1 MTDIIIANIEQRLQQ
16 AQAEIKQLQDARKV
30 LANGPKSTPAPN
42 SRRTRTQPAKPAPQV
57 VPAGKLVSLLA
68 RAEGMT
74 TSELAKA
81 TNGDQS
87 QVLALLKE
95 QEADGQ
101 VRRSGERRATRWHVI
116 TDQDRIAARAAELER
131 QSKRTRARKT

>member
-1 MTDIIIANIEQRLQQ
+1 MTDIIIANIDQRLRQ
-16 AQAEIKQLQDARKV
+16 AQAEIKQLEAARKV
-30 LANGPKSTPAPN
+30 LANGSKSTPAPKA
-42 SRRTRTQPAKPAPQV
+42 RRTRTQPAKPAPQV

-87 QVLALLKE
+87 RVLALLKE
-95 QEADGQ
+95 REASGQ

-116 TDQDRIAARAAELER
+116 TDQDRVAARAAELER
-131 QSKRTRARKT
+131 QSKRTRARKK